1 VIKVHSTPP
10 FGGEIK
16 LSAPSHKILWHV
28 KKIPVEYDRD
38 TSSKYKD
45 ISCQVCVS
53 LLELPAATI
62 ED

>member
-1 VIKVHSTPP
+1 
-10 FGGEIK
+10 
-16 LSAPSHKILWHV
+16 V
-28 KKIPVEYDRD
+28 KYDRD